1 MSKDKFVYSFIDLYN
16 KSLSDLHRSGVNFGD
31 SSTQRY
37 TILAIDEGDSLGY
50 EILNS
55 SLRTYA
61 VTLSLATLLAAL
73 TVVSILQFLNDT
85 RILNM
90 SGKVELSFKLPDT
103 EANVVSPLEYSL
115 IDTFSLD
122 GARGVRSITRANKYY
137 FPRYFTDLRELPPVA
152 DLDMANPVAVPVY
165 HAPVY
170 TELDF
175 SGSSRSPVV
184 PDLLLAIPDAKLP
197 PPIILPPVP
206 IYSINIL
213 GLGDIQVDVIVSKA
227 KSMSYNYS
235 ITRNEFDNYN
245 LFRVYKPDARGRYN
259 VNTIRATLVGEFNL
273 IEDAIIYA
281 NSISG
286 DSFINEEQII
296 TGLTDIV
303 ICCVTLEKA
312 QKFAQ
317 SMDSILLNRPIYLAR
332 TGYR

>member
-1 MSKDKFVYSFIDLYN
+1 MSKGKFVYDFIDLYN
-16 KSLSDLHRSGVNFGD
+16 KSLSDLHRSGVTFGD
-31 SSTQRY
+31 LGAQRVSV
-37 TILAIDEGDSLGY
+37 LDLDDGDSLGH

-55 SLRTYA
+55 SIQTY
-61 VTLSLATLLAAL
+61 VVILTMTVLLAVL
-73 TVVSILQFLNDT
+73 TVISILQFLGDT
-85 RILNM
+85 RTLSM
-90 SGKVELSFKLPDT
+90 SSKVEVSFKLPDT
-103 EANVVSPLEYSL
+103 ETNVVSPLKYDI

-122 GARGVRSITRANKYY
+122 GARGVRSVARANKYY

-152 DLDMANPVAVPVY
+152 DLDMPNPVAVPVY

-170 TELDF
+170 TALDF

-206 IYSINIL
+206 VYSINIL

-227 KSMSYNYS
+227 KLMSYNYS

-245 LFRVYKPDARGRYN
+245 LFRVYKPDVRGKYN
-259 VNTIRATLVGEFNL
+259 INAVRATLVGEFNL

-281 NSISG
+281 NSIAG

-303 ICCVTLEKA
+303 ICCVTLESA